1 MASSKTN
8 PLLTVSALSLFTED
22 LPASKAFYVSTFG
35 ASVVFEDS
43 ESCAVQFNNLIINL
57 LVSSSGE
64 DLVKPSQVAPPSSG
78 KRFQLTIWVDD
89 LDIEVDKLK
98 NSGVQFSNGPETKP
112 WGMRVVTF
120 EDPGGHS
127 WEVAQKM

>member
-1 MASSKTN
+1 MAANTN

-22 LPASKAFYVSTFG
+22 LATTKAFHIRTFG
-35 ASVVFEDS
+35 ASVVFEDDV
-43 ESCAVQFNNLIINL
+43 SCALQFSNLIINL
-57 LVSSSGE
+57 LAASSGE
-64 DLVKPSQVAPPSSG
+64 DLVKPAKVAAPDSG

-89 LDIEVDKLK
+89 LDSELAKLK
-98 NSGVQFSNGPETKP
+98 EKGVQLSTGPETKP

-127 WEVAQKM
+127 WEVAQKL